1 MADRY
6 WIATSQ
12 QNANDSNYW
21 STTSGGSGGA
31 SVPGANDSVFLDANG
46 PGDLLIN
53 TAFSFLNFD
62 SLGWSGNVSTT
73 GRGASY
79 SIGVNGGS
87 IARYGT
93 GFSGTR
99 GLHYDV
105 SDIYV
110 LDSGVTGIYCGGTCT
125 LHQWPGGG
133 GRVYFQPLST
143 ASTVTLGNGPFYFNG
158 VTFGDYSRVLTFNST
173 APSELVFQQAS
184 GNYEQIS
191 FRTNITFNNTAT
203 IKFRTVGTEGNSY
216 GTNLTLAHI
225 GYVIPWNAPVILDTA
240 NFANPLDFVSMGSTG
255 FSCEYLRDCQ
265 GHLQN
270 VFASPIT
277 ETGTDPS
284 PCKDTIVIKPATV
297 QSL

>member
-12 QNANDSNYW
+12 QNVNDSNYW

-46 PGDLLIN
+46 PGDLYVN
-53 TAFSFLNFD
+53 TSVSFLNFD
-62 SLGWSGNVSTT
+62 SLGYTGNVSVA
-73 GRGASY
+73 RRQSY
-79 SIGVNGGS
+79 SVGVNGGS
-87 IARYGT
+87 IARYGS
-93 GFSGTR
+93 GFSGSR

-110 LDSGVTGIYCGGTCT
+110 LDGGVSQLYCGGTCT

-133 GRVYFQPLST
+133 GRVYFSPLST
-143 ASTVTLGNGPFYFNG
+143 ASTVTLGNGPFIFNG

-173 APSELVFQQAS
+173 APSELIFEQKN
-184 GNYEQIS
+184 GNYEQTT
-191 FRTNITFNNTAT
+191 FRTNVVFNNTAT
-203 IKFRTVGTEGNSY
+203 IKFRTVGTSGNSY
-216 GTNLTLAHI
+216 ATYITLANT
-225 GYVIPWNAPVILDTA
+225 GFVIPWNAPVILDDA
-240 NFANPLDFVSMGSTG
+240 NFSNPLDYVYMGSTG
-255 FSCEYLRDCQ
+255 FSCTYFRDCH
-265 GHLQN
+265 GHLQSGY
-270 VFASPIT
+270 AAPIT
-277 ETGTDPS
+277 ETGTDPN